1 MEEKTSILIVDDDL
15 GMSETLSDILGEL
28 GYKVAVANNGFKA
41 IKLVN
46 KDDYNMALIDIMM
59 PGINGVEIFKEIKNI
74 RPAMKVIMMTA
85 YSVEDLVKEA
95 LKECAY
101 GIIYKPLNIDDILN
115 IIEKI
120 EKKPFILIVDDDPH
134 FCETLKDDLEE
145 MKYNISV
152 SYNGKQ
158 AISYIKEND
167 VDIILIGVKM
177 PELNGLE
184 LFLTIREI
192 NSKITGIMI
201 TDYHSEVKNLVEEA
215 IKNDFYSYLYKP
227 LDKEKLIKL
236 IEEICRK
243 KFKI

>member
-59 PGINGVEIFKEIKNI
+59 PGINGVETFKEIKNI

-85 YSVEDLVKEA
+85 YSAEDLVKEA
-95 LKECAY
+95 LKESAY
-101 GIIYKPLNIDDILN
+101 GIIYKPLNIDDFLN

-167 VDIILIGVKM
+167 VDIILIDVKM

-192 NSKITGIMI
+192 KSKITGIMI
-201 TDYHSEVKNLVEEA
+201 TGYHSEVKNLVEEA
-215 IKNDFYSYLYKP
+215 IKNDLYSCLYKP

>member
-28 GYKVAVANNGFKA
+28 GFKVAVANDGFKA
-41 IKLVN
+41 IKMVN

-134 FCETLKDDLEE
+134 FCETLKDYLEE

-167 VDIILIGVKM
+167 VDIILIDVKM

-192 NSKITGIMI
+192 KSKITGIMI
-201 TDYHSEVKNLVEEA
+201 TGYHSEVKNLVEEA
-215 IKNDFYSYLYKP
+215 IKNDLYSCLYKP

>member
-28 GYKVAVANNGFKA
+28 GFKVAVANDGFKA
-41 IKLVN
+41 IKMVN

-95 LKECAY
+95 LKESAY
-101 GIIYKPLNIDDILN
+101 GIIYKPLNIDDFLN

-158 AISYIKEND
+158 AIKMAIGKASYGLVIKASGNC
-167 VDIILIGVKM
+167 V
-177 PELNGLE
+177 
-184 LFLTIREI
+184 
-192 NSKITGIMI
+192 
-201 TDYHSEVKNLVEEA
+201 
-215 IKNDFYSYLYKP
+215 
-227 LDKEKLIKL
+227 
-236 IEEICRK
+236 
-243 KFKI
+243 